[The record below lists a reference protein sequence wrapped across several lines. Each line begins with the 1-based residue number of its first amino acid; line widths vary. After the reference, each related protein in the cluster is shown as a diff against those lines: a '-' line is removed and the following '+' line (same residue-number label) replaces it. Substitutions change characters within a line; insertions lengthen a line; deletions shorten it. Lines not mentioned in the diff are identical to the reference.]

1 MYHENIIFT
10 ISGYHILL
18 LQVYGV
24 DVAKTIVIS
33 LKTDVD
39 ARKAMVFLLQLIL
52 GTSCTSVDNPL
63 AEK

>member
-10 ISGYHILL
+10 IFGYHILL

-52 GTSCTSVDNPL
+52 GTSCTGVDNPL